1 MSIPEY
7 ILSIITYLEKE
18 YIILD
23 NYIDPKYHN
32 KIKEINYQYLI
43 SNTLKDII
51 PLDNYAKDL
60 LSSEKSEQ
68 KNNLYKLIKLIPKNI
83 DPIISEFDIYIK
95 NKYDEIFKD
104 EEILKDYKKY
114 IIELI
119 KFKKEMDIFV
129 KEHFKNNIYFQDINH
144 TTFSSFMKKEK
155 FVKELCKYIDY
166 CMKIGFKG
174 KSEEE
179 IENILNDIILLFKCL
194 NSKLEFQIESEKNMS
209 KRLLKN
215 ESLSIIIEQKLI
227 SKLKEEAGV
236 TYVIKMSGMVND
248 LEKNKTNIELYKS
261 LDHKGS
267 PNDIKLNVTVVSQ
280 NAWEIRKNSMLKI
293 ILPKF
298 LSTCLEDFEKFY
310 VNKYKDQKLIWC
322 LGLSKVEIQYL
333 YLESKNISVSTL
345 PQLLTLL
352 LLEQKGELSLEV
364 ISQLL
369 GCQPHIIIND
379 IQGLIYNPSFNQ
391 NQSVD
396 RGIIIGTFNGEIKEF
411 KESDIISINK
421 NFTCSKIRFTTLPMK
436 KKKSA
441 EEIKK
446 EEIEENKIIKR
457 YKSNI
462 LQATLTR
469 IMKNRIGQ
477 KTTHLWL
484 VEETAKQIDLF
495 NAQPQQIKE
504 NIEKLIEKN
513 IIKRAEED
521 RNCYIYIA

>member
-1 MSIPEY
+1 M
-7 ILSIITYLEKE
+7 
-18 YIILD
+18 
-23 NYIDPKYHN
+23 
-32 KIKEINYQYLI
+32 
-43 SNTLKDII
+43 
-51 PLDNYAKDL
+51 
-60 LSSEKSEQ
+60 
-68 KNNLYKLIKLIPKNI
+68 
-83 DPIISEFDIYIK
+83 
-95 NKYDEIFKD
+95 
-104 EEILKDYKKY
+104 
-114 IIELI
+114 
-119 KFKKEMDIFV
+119 
-129 KEHFKNNIYFQDINH
+129 
-144 TTFSSFMKKEK
+144 
-155 FVKELCKYIDY
+155 
-166 CMKIGFKG
+166 
-174 KSEEE
+174 
-179 IENILNDIILLFKCL
+179 
-194 NSKLEFQIESEKNMS
+194 
-209 KRLLKN
+209 
-215 ESLSIIIEQKLI
+215 
-227 SKLKEEAGV
+227 
-236 TYVIKMSGMVND
+236 
-248 LEKNKTNIELYKS
+248 
-261 LDHKGS
+261 
-267 PNDIKLNVTVVSQ
+267 
-280 NAWEIRKNSMLKI
+280 
-293 ILPKF
+293 
-298 LSTCLEDFEKFY
+298 
-310 VNKYKDQKLIWC
+310 
-322 LGLSKVEIQYL
+322 
-333 YLESKNISVSTL
+333 
-345 PQLLTLL
+345 
-352 LLEQKGELSLEV
+352 EV

-477 KTTHLWL
+477 KTTHSWL

-513 IIKRAEED
+513 IIKRSEED